1 MENGGLDGEFGPTA
15 GGAARFAHPVEREIA
30 RIFDEHGIEWEY
42 EPHTFVLE
50 RSSDGTVHEAFTPD
64 FFLPEL
70 GMYVECTVM
79 SPALS
84 HRKRKKARKAQ
95 RLGVNVEVLFRR
107 DIERLASRWR
117 LDGLERAARTHRS
130 SRPDRRHEG
139 RDRLG

>member
-1 MENGGLDGEFGPTA
+1 VRREIA
-15 GGAARFAHPVEREIA
+15 IRFAHPVEREIA

-50 RSSDGTVHEAFTPD
+50 RSSDGAVREAFTPD

-79 SPALS
+79 RPALQN
-84 HRKRKKARKAQ
+84 RKRQKVRKARG
-95 RLGVNVEVLFRR
+95 LGVNVEILARP

-117 LDGLERAARTHRS
+117 LRRLQVAARARPATPPRTRARPSRRS
-130 SRPDRRHEG
+130 
-139 RDRLG
+139 